1 MDPTLGAFLAFLP
14 ILVAA
19 VFLVGLRWP
28 ASRAMPLAYLT
39 CVGLAALVWKVPGAQ
54 IAAGSVKGLLI
65 TVQLLY
71 IIFGAILLLNTL
83 RESGALRT
91 IRDAFTRITPDRRI
105 QVIIIA
111 WLFGSFIEGS
121 AGFGTPAA
129 VCVPL
134 LVALGF
140 PALTAVVAGMMIQC
154 TPVSFGAV
162 GTPILVGIKTGLAS
176 GETAAL
182 LEDPAFLPA
191 IGAKVATL
199 HALCGTLVPLLV
211 VSVMTRFFGKN
222 KSFAE
227 GLRVWPF
234 AIFAA
239 LAMTVPYLIV
249 AHTLGPEF
257 PSLFGALIGLAI
269 VVPAAKAGFLQPKE
283 KWDFAAKNEWD
294 EDWNGTIEIKDAETK
309 ADIGLIR
316 AWLPYLLI
324 AALLVLT
331 RIPEL
336 NIKPMVTGV
345 FFEFKNLFGSTVGS
359 GKIMPLYLPG
369 TIFVIVSA
377 LTFFLHRMNAPAYRR
392 AWSDSIKTTL
402 AASVAL
408 IFTVP
413 MVQVFLN
420 SGGGAASLESMPKV
434 LAGGVANA
442 AGDAWPI
449 FSTFIGGIGAF
460 VAGSNTISNMTF
472 AQFQWLVAG
481 KIGVDQQWVVALQ
494 AVGGAAGDIICIHNV
509 VAASAVVGLV
519 GREGAVIRKTFWPF
533 VYYAGVSG
541 CLGYAI
547 VWHST
552 KGWVNLGSVLL
563 TLVLFGM
570 VWFAFQE
577 LRNSTGHQNGD

>member
-1 MDPTLGAFLAFLP
+1 
-14 ILVAA
+14 
-19 VFLVGLRWP
+19 
-28 ASRAMPLAYLT
+28 MPLAFLT
-39 CVGLAALVWKVPGAQ
+39 CVGLAALVWKVPVAQ

-65 TVQLLY
+65 TAQLLF

-140 PALTAVVAGMMIQC
+140 PALAAVVAGMMIQC

-211 VSVMTRFFGKN
+211 VAVMTRFFGKN

-283 KWDFAAKNEWD
+283 KWDFAPKQEWD
-294 EDWNGTIEIKDAETK
+294 EDWSGTIEIKDSEEKT
-309 ADIGLIR
+309 DIGLIR

-345 FFEFKNLFGSTVGS
+345 FFEFKNLFGSSVGS

-369 TIFVIVSA
+369 TIFVIFSA
-377 LTFFLHRMNAPAYRR
+377 ITFFLHRMNAPAYHR

-420 SGGGAASLESMPKV
+420 SGGGAASLEAMPKV

-442 AGDAWPI
+442 VGDAWPI

-460 VAGSNTISNMTF
+460 VAGSNTVSNMTF

-494 AVGGAAGDIICIHNV
+494 AVGGAAGNIICIHNV

-552 KGWVNLGSVLL
+552 KGWVNMGSVLL
-563 TLVLFGM
+563 TLALFGM
-570 VWFAFQE
+570 VWFAFRE